1 MTNAIEPAAERP
13 AIRHAR
19 DAATA
24 MGALRDLGPRALAA
38 SPSGIYDLIEH
49 LLPTIYAVTITC
61 THLADLL
68 HDWAN
73 LSESHRGHAEQVTRL
88 RAAAS
93 QIGMH
98 GGAGAARLYQYLDDA
113 QCILDRP
120 RYRAAHGIPQDY
132 PGGSR

>member
-1 MTNAIEPAAERP
+1 MTNTIEPTAERP

-19 DAATA
+19 DAARA
-24 MGALRDLGPRALAA
+24 MRALRDLDPRVLAA
-38 SPSGIYDLIEH
+38 NPTGVYDLIEQ
-49 LLPTIYAVTITC
+49 LLPTIYAVTLTC
-61 THLADLL
+61 THVADLL

-73 LSESHRGHAEQVTRL
+73 LSESRRGHADQVTRL

-98 GGAGAARLYQYLDDA
+98 AGNGAARLYQQLDDA

-120 RYRAAHGIPQDY
+120 RYRAAHGIPHDY
-132 PGGSR
+132 RTNR

>member
-1 MTNAIEPAAERP
+1 MTNPIEPAERP
-13 AIRHAR
+13 ALRHTR
-19 DAATA
+19 DAARA
-24 MGALRDLGPRALAA
+24 MRALPDLDPRALAA
-38 SPSGIYDLIEH
+38 SPSGVYDLIEH

-61 THLADLL
+61 THLADML

-73 LSESHRGHAEQVTRL
+73 LSESHRGQAEQVTRL

-98 GGAGAARLYQYLDDA
+98 AGNAAARLYQQLDDA

-120 RYRAAHGIPQDY
+120 RYRAAHGIPHDY

>member
-1 MTNAIEPAAERP
+1 MTNAIDPAAERP
-13 AIRHAR
+13 ALRHAR
-19 DAATA
+19 EAAAA
-24 MGALRDLGPRALAA
+24 MGALRDLDLRALAA

-49 LLPTIYAVTITC
+49 LLPTIFAVTITC

-73 LSESHRGHAEQVTRL
+73 LTASHRGHAEQVTRL
-88 RAAAS
+88 RTAAS

-120 RYRAAHGIPQDY
+120 RYRTAHGIPHDY
-132 PGGSR
+132 RTNR

>member
-19 DAATA
+19 DAARA
-24 MGALRDLGPRALAA
+24 MRALRDLDPRALAP
-38 SPSGIYDLIEH
+38 SPSGVYDLIEQ
-49 LLPTIYAVTITC
+49 LLPTVYDITLTC
-61 THLADLL
+61 TRLANLL

-73 LSESHRGHAEQVTRL
+73 LSASHRGHTDQVTRL

-98 GGAGAARLYQYLDDA
+98 AGNGAARLYQQLDDA
-113 QCILDRP
+113 QSMLDRP
-120 RYRAAHGIPQDY
+120 RYRAAHGIPHDY
-132 PGGSR
+132 RTRR